1 MNVLLVSL
9 NAKYIHTALGLYSI
23 AASCRVQGKTVAVR
37 EYTIN
42 QDLLVV
48 LADIAGQSPDVVGL
62 ACYIWN
68 RELTLKLAAA
78 LKKALPGIIV
88 VLGGPEVSSDA
99 AAILAQHFCVVL
111 VVQGDGQAS
120 VPEKI
125 AQQKC

>member
-88 VLGGPEVSSDA
+88 VLGGP
-99 AAILAQHFCVVL
+99 
-111 VVQGDGQAS
+111 
-120 VPEKI
+120 
-125 AQQKC
+125 

>member
-1 MNVLLVSL
+1 MFASYNNHNTGDAKRPLFASVGGNELNVLLVSL

-48 LADIAGQSPDVVGL
+48 LADIAGQTPDVVGL

-78 LKKALPGIIV
+78 LKKSRRQYRRLSKQTG
-88 VLGGPEVSSDA
+88 
-99 AAILAQHFCVVL
+99 
-111 VVQGDGQAS
+111 S
-120 VPEKI
+120 VAPTS
-125 AQQKC
+125 A